1 MSQKSARESVPGAER
16 PWAPASPY
24 EGGCEWRGTRLPARI
39 GSVARRP
46 LPVEMMGRYSKMNS
60 QAVKLRELLDQ
71 APHQAVSRPH
81 RTKQPQTRLSPDRLE
96 AFAEAY
102 QAGVALPDLI
112 EEFKISRATAYGIVK
127 RLGLPGRRSA
137 LGAED
142 VEKAARLYQSGESLL
157 SVGEHFGVA
166 AHTEPAWV

>member
-1 MSQKSARESVPGAER
+1 
-16 PWAPASPY
+16 
-24 EGGCEWRGTRLPARI
+24 
-39 GSVARRP
+39 
-46 LPVEMMGRYSKMNS
+46 
-60 QAVKLRELLDQ
+60 
-71 APHQAVSRPH
+71 
-81 RTKQPQTRLSPDRLE
+81 
-96 AFAEAY
+96 
-102 QAGVALPDLI
+102 VALPDLI